1 MSTKK
6 IDLRNYFEDLM
17 LDTYDLASSKKRTIW
32 DDELTTERKIEFLD
46 RLIDYFQEREDYEKC
61 DKLQKK
67 INRMQ

>member
-1 MSTKK
+1 
-6 IDLRNYFEDLM
+6 M